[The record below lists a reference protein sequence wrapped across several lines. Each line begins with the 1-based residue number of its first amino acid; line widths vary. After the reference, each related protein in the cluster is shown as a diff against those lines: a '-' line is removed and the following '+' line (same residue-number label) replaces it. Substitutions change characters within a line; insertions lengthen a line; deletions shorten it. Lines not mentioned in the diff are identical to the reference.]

1 MVSIFIS
8 LWSGV
13 GIIVSAARKRF
24 SVLTLSAALLVA
36 CGGGTGEDTA
46 EDGRTP
52 PATAAEAADGGS
64 PAAAA
69 SEEAGG
75 GPVTVENCGVE
86 LTFEQPPERVIA
98 LQHNTTEM
106 LLALGLE
113 DRMVGTAYV
122 DGEILPEYQAAYDQV
137 PTLGE
142 EIPSQEV
149 LLGAEPDFVIAG
161 FGSILSDTGVGSRED
176 LADLGIP
183 SMLVSTSCPDRQ
195 EPPTLA
201 DVYADLRALGEIFGV
216 EDRAEEIVAEM
227 EGTIDEVRVALE
239 GVGERPRVL
248 VYDSG
253 DDPPFVFGGGN
264 LTSGLV
270 EAAGGE
276 NVFADL
282 ADGYTEVNWE
292 EVVQRD
298 PEVIVLVDAVYSP
311 AEDKR
316 ARLAQPPLSGMAAVR
331 EDRYIT
337 VLPTDVIPSVRNG
350 DIVAALAAAL
360 HPEDVGG

>member
-1 MVSIFIS
+1 M
-8 LWSGV
+8 
-13 GIIVSAARKRF
+13 SAARTRLA
-24 SVLTLSAALLVA
+24 VIALSGALLAA
-36 CGGGTGEDTA
+36 CAGGATEEATEG
-46 EDGRTP
+46 GRTP
-52 PATAAEAADGGS
+52 SAAAPQSPDGGT
-64 PAAAA
+64 PMAAVP
-69 SEEAGG
+69 EQAGG

-98 LQHNTTEM
+98 IQHNTTEM

-122 DGEILPEYQAAYDQV
+122 DGEILPEYQTAYDQV

-161 FGSILSDTGVGSRED
+161 FGSILSDTGVGSREE

-195 EPPTLA
+195 EAPAIA
-201 DVYADLRALGEIFGV
+201 DVYADLRVLGEIFGV
-216 EDRAEEIVAEM
+216 EDRAEEVVAEM
-227 EGTIDEVRVALE
+227 QGTIDEVDVALE
-239 GVGERPRVL
+239 GVRERPRVL

-264 LTSGLV
+264 LASGLV

-311 AEDKR
+311 AQDKR
-316 ARLAQPPLSGMAAVR
+316 ARLAQPPLSGMTAVL

-350 DIVAALAAAL
+350 DLVAALAAAL
-360 HPEDVGG
+360 HPEEAGG